1 MSRQR
6 EQDLPGDVAMRKD
19 HDVAEDVMTELRWTP
34 DLNEKDI
41 AVKVTDG
48 IVTLTGFV
56 RSYPQKRT
64 AERAAKRI
72 LGVQGVANDIEVR
85 LEALDAVP
93 DPVIARD
100 ALAAIKRELPAFED
114 KIKILVRNGRIT
126 LEGQVD
132 WWYQYSTADRA
143 VRHVRGVVGV
153 SNLLTVKPAVAPAD
167 VKRRI
172 EDAFRRSALID
183 AGHILVESNGGQVTL
198 RGKVRSWVEREDAQ
212 HTAWSAPGVTA
223 VKNEIAVG

>member
-1 MSRQR
+1 
-6 EQDLPGDVAMRKD
+6 MRID
-19 HDVAEDVMTELRWTP
+19 HDVAADVASELRWTP
-34 DLNEKDI
+34 DLDEKDI

-56 RSYPQKRT
+56 RSYPEKRK
-64 AERAAKRI
+64 AEKAAKRI
-72 LGVQGVANDIEVR
+72 VGVQGVANDIEVR

-93 DPVIARD
+93 DPEIARE
-100 ALAAIKRELPAFED
+100 AMAAIRRDLPAFGE
-114 KIKILVRNGRIT
+114 KIKILVQKGRIT

-132 WWYQYSTADRA
+132 WWYQHSAAESA
-143 VRHVRGVVGV
+143 VRRVPGVVEV
-153 SNLLTVKPAVAPAD
+153 TNNLSVKPTVTPAD
-167 VKRRI
+167 VRRRI

-183 AGHILVESNGGQVTL
+183 AGHITVESSGGQVTL

>member
-1 MSRQR
+1 
-6 EQDLPGDVAMRKD
+6 MRKD

-34 DLNEKDI
+34 DLNEKDV

-56 RSYPQKRT
+56 RSYPQKHT

-72 LGVQGVANDIEVR
+72 LGVQGVANDIQVR

-93 DPVIARD
+93 DPEIARD
-100 ALAAIKRELPAFED
+100 AMAAIKRELPAFGE
-114 KIKILVRNGRIT
+114 KVKVLVQNGRVT

-132 WWYQYSTADRA
+132 WWYQRSAAESA
-143 VRHVRGVVGV
+143 VRRVRGVVEV
-153 SNLLTVKPAVAPAD
+153 SNLLKVMPAVTPAD

-183 AGHILVESNGGQVTL
+183 AGHIFVESSGGQVTL